1 MSTAGVLQ
9 LTAAFTIWGFI
20 PIYWKQVAS
29 TPALQLVCHRLVW
42 SCLVLVLWLLC
53 FGHRQAF
60 LSAIASRRVLG
71 TYLLSSLFVTGN
83 WLICIWAMN
92 AGYIVEASLGAFI
105 NPLIYVAFGVVL
117 FHERLAA
124 WQWAAMGLATAGLV
138 VTAVAYGKFPWIAL
152 TVALTFALYGL
163 VKKTAP
169 LSSFYG
175 LAVETLLLSPFAL
188 AYLIVVQ
195 VKGLDPAFGHG
206 SAKTQVLLVG
216 AGVLTIVPL
225 LFFSSGAKTVPMTL
239 LGVLQYITPSLQFL
253 VGVCIYHEELSMAK
267 LAGFILVWIALLVY
281 TLENRC
287 CRSPSSENQNDTK
300 DNINADDNGDDD
312 NAKSYHSV

>member
-1 MSTAGVLQ
+1 MSTTTGVLQ

-20 PIYWKQVAS
+20 PIYWKQLES

-53 FGHRQAF
+53 FGHRKAF
-60 LSAIASRRVLG
+60 LRAIASRRVLG

-92 AGYIVEASLGAFI
+92 TGYIVEASLGAFI

-117 FHERLAA
+117 FRERLSA
-124 WQWAAMGLATAGLV
+124 WQWAAMGLATTGLGV
-138 VTAVAYGKFPWIAL
+138 IAVAYGKFPWIAL

-175 LAVETLLLSPFAL
+175 LAVETLLLSPLAL
-188 AYLIVVQ
+188 VYLIVVDA
-195 VKGLDPAFGHG
+195 KGMNPAFDHG
-206 SAKTQVLLVG
+206 SAGTHVLLVG
-216 AGVLTIVPL
+216 AGVFTIIPL

-253 VGVCIYHEELSMAK
+253 VGTCIYHEELSMAK
-267 LAGFILVWIALLVY
+267 LAGFILVWMALLVY

-287 CRSPSSENQNDTK
+287 CRSLPPADTGDSK
-300 DNINADDNGDDD
+300 DET
-312 NAKSYHSV
+312 SFHSV